1 MGIELIIERKKH
13 FFIDLHLNEVNDLF
27 EPKMVPLSKTP
38 VYESGIKQIFDE
50 LRTRHFTEPA
60 EVRIYLPKE
69 KMPSDSKKVLD
80 SIKKYSEHKTHLNEL
95 ELINN
100 KWEGKKAAVS
110 GITFLAICVTLSV
123 TIGYLDFLPEILS
136 SFLTEGF
143 LVVGWVGMWRP
154 AEIFLYG
161 WWPFWKNK
169 RIYEKISNSKIG
181 FIQEK

>member
-13 FFIDLHLNEVNDLF
+13 FFIDLHLNDVGDIF
-27 EPKMVPLSKTP
+27 EPKMAPLSKTP

-60 EVRIYLPKE
+60 EVKIYLPKE
-69 KMPSDSKKVLD
+69 KMPSDSKKVLE
-80 SIKKYSEHKTHLNEL
+80 SIKNYCEHKMHINDL

-110 GITFLAICVTLSV
+110 GITFLAICVILSV
-123 TIGYLDFLPEILS
+123 IIGYFDFVPELFS
-136 SFLTEGF
+136 SVLTEGL
-143 LVVGWVGMWRP
+143 LVVGWVGMWKP
-154 AEIFLYG
+154 AQTFLYG

-169 RIYEKISNSKIG
+169 KIYEKISRSKIV
-181 FIQEK
+181 FVEEK